1 MAPLTLFPWMLA
13 GLSTWNKADP
23 IVDMSCYARIFAPLG
38 NFYFIPL
45 SFQFSSRPIMSLP
58 RKRLTIPGHGVAD
71 IQLIVDLTAM
81 RRIQDRKRH
90 NIGWNLMQH
99 IWGTKKPQMQIKLKT
114 CPQKTCPFLECSDPV
129 LKENVRR
136 ELIPYSEQ
144 LWNLELTPPSNLLSD
159 SKSSVTKSYDISLQ
173 CIWSLLWI
181 SKYIKKKK
189 VQEFRLEICQPCRL
203 SRSNDFWSGKRN
215 WFHYFQ
221 IIRQQLLELNFT
233 ENGRKSLS
241 RKISHFKSFAVFV
254 VNLIQE
260 QQF

>member
-1 MAPLTLFPWMLA
+1 
-13 GLSTWNKADP
+13 
-23 IVDMSCYARIFAPLG
+23 
-38 NFYFIPL
+38 
-45 SFQFSSRPIMSLP
+45 
-58 RKRLTIPGHGVAD
+58 
-71 IQLIVDLTAM
+71 
-81 RRIQDRKRH
+81 
-90 NIGWNLMQH
+90 
-99 IWGTKKPQMQIKLKT
+99 MQIKLKT

-189 VQEFRLEICQPCRL
+189 IQEFRLEICQPCRL

-241 RKISHFKSFAVFV
+241 RKLFSAKILIQFLLWISYESSSFKSIVKGRGWGGNSLLV
-254 VNLIQE
+254 VSLIGSLIVSPQSWKRKE
-260 QQF
+260 ASGKFTHIKN